1 VTVPGGY
8 PIAQWGGN
16 ALTVTSPDDARQ
28 QVGQLLDDGAD
39 MIKIA
44 IESGTI
50 FRRSFPTLS
59 LEEAAAIVDLVHQR
73 GTLVGAHVTVA
84 DDLETALDA
93 GVDVI
98 AHMVGDYL
106 PEELIA
112 RAIEA
117 GICWT
122 PTLGMWEDVDR
133 RYPVYTKAT
142 VLDNLGGFAA
152 AGGKVAL
159 GTDYGDYIAEFS
171 LPIHEIELMQEAG
184 MVPMDVIVAAT
195 QVAAE
200 SCNLGQ
206 ETGTLE
212 VGKIADIL
220 VVEGDPLQDIQALT
234 ETRMVIHNGMLI
246 RG

>member
-1 VTVPGGY
+1 VTV
-8 PIAQWGGN
+8 
-16 ALTVTSPDDARQ
+16 S
-28 QVGQLLDDGAD
+28 
-39 MIKIA
+39 
-44 IESGTI
+44 S
-50 FRRSFPTLS
+50 
-59 LEEAAAIVDLVHQR
+59 
-73 GTLVGAHVTVA
+73 
-84 DDLETALDA
+84 DLEKALDA

-122 PTLGMWEDVDR
+122 PTLGLWEDVDR

-142 VLDNLGGFAA
+142 VLDNLGRFAA

-184 MVPMDVIVAAT
+184 MPPMDIIVAAT
-195 QVAAE
+195 QIAAE

-206 ETGTLE
+206 EIGTLE
-212 VGKIADIL
+212 VGKVADIL
-220 VVEGDPLQDIQALT
+220 IVDGDPLEDIQALVN
-234 ETRMVIHNGMLI
+234 TRMVIHGGVVI